1 MNPAGRRDVTTIRVT
16 GKGAQSLMRH
26 GLMLGLVP
34 FLVLSLAGPQ
44 VGLAQP
50 AIQVYVDGQVVNFDV
65 PATVIDGRVLVPLR
79 GVFERLGAT
88 VDYDA
93 STQHI
98 VALRGNQAVELTIG
112 SRQARVNNL
121 PALLDVPAF
130 TIAGRTMVPL
140 RFVSE
145 SLGAGVQWV
154 DASRTILIT
163 SAAAAFP
170 VPPPSPPPAPAPSY
184 VPPAPAPPPS
194 YVPPPPTQVPPI
206 TGQLVS
212 VVTGTTPFIVVAAG
226 GQQYKLPVAPSATVA
241 RYNAETRAGGPVGL
255 AALQP
260 GDTVTVTANSLYEA
274 TRIVASYRVAAQAPP
289 PAPARPFAV
298 EIVAGKIVDANLQAR
313 TAGLDNG
320 RTVTVLNDT
329 YIAHDGGP
337 AGFGAIAAGRIGRFW
352 VLGGTNQAVAVDVTE
367 RMEVRPVEGTI
378 VDANFKARTA
388 RLAGGRVLTAA
399 TNIHVTRNGGPTDF
413 GAVAAG
419 RLGRFWVIDG
429 TNEAVAID
437 LADAAAGPGSL
448 PSAGMIEG
456 WIVDVNFR
464 ARTAR
469 LANGQTVTVF
479 GDAYVA
485 RDNGPTDF
493 GAVAAG
499 RYGRFWV
506 TAGTT
511 QAFLVDLSEPIAVQV
526 LTGKIVDANFR
537 ARTVRLANGQT
548 FTVPNNVYIARNGG
562 RTDFGAVAAGRSGT
576 FWVIQGTNQVF
587 LVDLR
592 DQ

>member
-1 MNPAGRRDVTTIRVT
+1 
-16 GKGAQSLMRH
+16 MRH
-26 GLMLGLVP
+26 RLILGLVP
-34 FLVLSLAGPQ
+34 ILALSLAGPRA
-44 VGLAQP
+44 GLAQP
-50 AIQVYVDGQVVNFDV
+50 AIQVYVDGQIVNFDV

-98 VALRGNQAVELTIG
+98 VALRGGQAVELTIG

-145 SLGAGVQWV
+145 ALGAGVQWV
-154 DASRTILIT
+154 DANRTILIT

-184 VPPAPAPPPS
+184 VPPAPAPPPT
-194 YVPPPPTQVPPI
+194 YVPPPPAQVPPI

-212 VVTGTTPFIVVAAG
+212 IVMGTTPFIVVAAG
-226 GQQYKLPVAPSATVA
+226 GQQYKLPVAPSATIA
-241 RYNAETRAGGPVGL
+241 RYNADTRVGGPVGL
-255 AALQP
+255 EALQP
-260 GDTVTVTANSLYEA
+260 GDMVTVTANPQYQA

-289 PAPARPFAV
+289 PAPAPARPLAV

-320 RTVTVLNDT
+320 RTVTVLSDT

-337 AGFGAIAAGRIGRFW
+337 AGFGAIAAGRLGRFW

-388 RLAGGRVLTAA
+388 RLAGGGVFTAA
-399 TNIHVTRNGGPTDF
+399 PNIHVTRNGGPTDF

-419 RLGRFWVIDG
+419 RFGRFWVIDG

-437 LADAAAGPGSL
+437 LADAAAGSGSL
-448 PSAGMIEG
+448 PAARMIEG
-456 WIVDVNFR
+456 WIVDANFR

-469 LANGQTVTVF
+469 LANGQTLAVF

-485 RDNGPTDF
+485 RNNGPTDF

-506 TAGTT
+506 AAGTT

-548 FTVPNNVYIARNGG
+548 LTVPNNVYIARNGG

>member
-1 MNPAGRRDVTTIRVT
+1 
-16 GKGAQSLMRH
+16 MRH
-26 GLMLGLVP
+26 RLLLGLVP
-34 FLVLSLAGPQ
+34 IVALALAGPRA
-44 VGLAQP
+44 GLAQP
-50 AIQVYVDGQVVNFDV
+50 AIQVYVDGQIVNFDV
-65 PATVIDGRVLVPLR
+65 PATVINGRVLVPLR

-88 VDYDA
+88 VDYDT

-98 VALRGNQAVELTIG
+98 VALRGGQAVELTIG

-145 SLGAGVQWV
+145 ALGAGVQWV
-154 DASRTILIT
+154 DTSRTILIT

-170 VPPPSPPPAPAPSY
+170 APSPSPPAPSYAPPAPA
-184 VPPAPAPPPS
+184 PPS
-194 YVPPPPTQVPPI
+194 YVPPPPAQVPPI

-212 VVTGTTPFIVVAAG
+212 VVTGTTPFIVVAAA
-226 GQQYKLPVAPSATVA
+226 GQQYKLPVAPSATIA
-241 RYNAETRAGGPVGL
+241 RYNADTRAGGPVGL
-255 AALQP
+255 EALQP
-260 GDTVTVTANSLYEA
+260 GDAVTVTADPRYEA
-274 TRIVASYRVAAQAPP
+274 TRIVAFYRVAAQAPAP
-289 PAPARPFAV
+289 PPPPFAV
-298 EIVAGKIVDANLQAR
+298 QVVAGKIVDANLQAR
-313 TAGLDNG
+313 TARLDNG
-320 RTVTVLNDT
+320 RTVTVLSDA
-329 YIAHDGGP
+329 YIAHDRGP
-337 AGFGAIAAGRIGRFW
+337 AGFGAIAAGRLGRFW
-352 VLGGTNQAVAVDVTE
+352 VLGGTDQAVAVDVTE

-388 RLAGGRVLTAA
+388 RLAAGGVFTTAP
-399 TNIHVTRNGGPTDF
+399 NIHVTRNGGPTDF

-419 RLGRFWVIDG
+419 RLGRLWVIDG

-437 LADAAAGPGSL
+437 LADTAAGPGSL
-448 PSAGMIEG
+448 PRARIIEG
-456 WIVDVNFR
+456 WIVDANFR
-464 ARTAR
+464 ARTVR
-469 LANGQTVTVF
+469 LANGQTLAVF
-479 GDAYVA
+479 GDAFVA
-485 RDNGPTDF
+485 RNNGPTDF

-526 LTGKIVDANFR
+526 LTGKIVDVNFR
-537 ARTVRLANGQT
+537 ARTFRLANGQT
-548 FTVPNNVYIARNGG
+548 FTVPDNVYIARNGG

-576 FWVIQGTNQVF
+576 FWVIQGTNQAF

-592 DQ
+592 D